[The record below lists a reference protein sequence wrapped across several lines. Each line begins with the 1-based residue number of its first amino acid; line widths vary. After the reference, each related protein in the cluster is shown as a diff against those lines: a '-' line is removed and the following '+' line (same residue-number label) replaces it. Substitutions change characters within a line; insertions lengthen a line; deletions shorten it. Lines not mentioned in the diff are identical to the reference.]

1 MVLPRL
7 FNATSRTA
15 VQAARS
21 STRSLAT
28 AAKAADGKVRYV
40 FFFLFLTFHVLESQF
55 N

>member
-40 FFFLFLTFHVLESQF
+40 FFFFLTFHFLGSQF